1 MGLVLTT
8 PSARTTYDIFAM
20 PNLTTEINLVISVA
34 GCLRRSGHGPLRGV
48 ARERRGLRA
57 SREVEKMA
65 ASSSPAV

>member
-1 MGLVLTT
+1 
-8 PSARTTYDIFAM
+8 M